1 MTNLIHKKER
11 KQLNES
17 IKTLLNRRSIRAY
30 KHEQIKEDEL
40 NLLLEAGQYAPT
52 AINEQ
57 SWHFTVVQ
65 NKELLNKINTV
76 CKAMMQGMGGPMGER
91 AKAVNFSVFYSAPTF
106 IIVSGDEKSIAP
118 QINCSL
124 AMQTM
129 FLAAEAQ
136 GLGSCWIHAV
146 TNLSK
151 SEAGKALIKELQIPE
166 GFNIY
171 SAGAFGYKAMEGSAA
186 PRKENTITI
195 LK

>member
-1 MTNLIHKKER
+1 M
-11 KQLNES
+11 NET

-30 KHEQIKEDEL
+30 KEEQLKEEEL
-40 NLLLEAGQYAPT
+40 KTILEAGQYAPT

-65 NKELLNKINTV
+65 NKELLNKINSV
-76 CKAMMQGMGGPMGER
+76 CKAMLQGMGGPMGER
-91 AKAVNFSVFYSAPTF
+91 ARSENFSVFYNAPTF
-106 IIVSGDEKSIAP
+106 ILISGDEQSIAP

-124 AMQTM
+124 AMQNM
-129 FLAAEAQ
+129 FLSAEAQ
-136 GLGSCWIHAV
+136 DIGSCWIHAV
-146 TNLSK
+146 TNFTK
-151 SEAGKALIKELQIPE
+151 SEAGKTLMKELQIPE